1 MLSLGQAQA
10 ARLLLDVGAA
20 PDAVD
25 GAGSAP
31 SHLAAAEG
39 HAAVLGALAGAGAA
53 VSAPNARGST
63 PLHLAAGQGGA
74 EAVAAFRGEHQL
86 HLFVSE
92 AKAAALQ
99 ARLAAE

>member
-1 MLSLGQAQA
+1 MSLSPSVSLSPSLCHTHTLQISQ
-10 ARLLLDVGAA
+10 
-20 PDAVD
+20 
-25 GAGSAP
+25 GSVVVRA
-31 SHLAAAEG
+31 
-39 HAAVLGALAGAGAA
+39 
-53 VSAPNARGST
+53 
-63 PLHLAAGQGGA
+63 GA

>member
-1 MLSLGQAQA
+1 VVVRA
-10 ARLLLDVGAA
+10 
-20 PDAVD
+20 
-25 GAGSAP
+25 
-31 SHLAAAEG
+31 
-39 HAAVLGALAGAGAA
+39 
-53 VSAPNARGST
+53 
-63 PLHLAAGQGGA
+63 GA